1 MTIIR
6 PNTKPAL
13 WWIFPWS
20 YARTLHTAANALRA
34 LSDSQEDAIVLQK
47 HIIADQS
54 EEIANLRRR
63 VEDLNKPLEWLPIES
78 APKDGSYFIGGTW
91 GDMESRPTWAAMC
104 SYFAPFKKFE
114 MQETP
119 DQPDFWLP
127 LPKAPKS
134 MEEPRI

>member
-1 MTIIR
+1 MLIIR
-6 PNTKPAL
+6 PNTKPAF
-13 WWIFPWS
+13 WWLFPWA

-34 LSDSQEDAIVLQK
+34 LTDSQEQAIVLQK

-63 VEDLNKPLEWLPIES
+63 VESLSNPLEWLPIES
-78 APKDGSYFIGGTW
+78 APKNGSYFIGGTW

-104 SYFAPFKKFE
+104 SYRAEFNQFQ
-114 MQETP
+114 MVETP

-127 LPKAPKS
+127 LPKVPKG